1 MKHHFLT
8 DADFGRLVNKELTH
22 RLIKLHANGYDL
34 DFCMTCND
42 YLICVQNQEQFICES
57 IIIKVVDQVF
67 DFITNS
73 YKYVHTVDTACGC
86 KGIMVMEGI
95 YGLYIRPDVMRFSFN
110 QPMQNRQGLPRKSER
125 MRHEAIIA

>member
-1 MKHHFLT
+1 MKHHFLP
-8 DADFGRLVNKELTH
+8 DADLGRLVNKELTQ

-34 DFCMTCND
+34 DFCMTCNE
-42 YLICVQNQEQFICES
+42 YLTCAQTQERFNCDS

-73 YKYVHTVDTACGC
+73 YKYVHTVDTGCGC

-110 QPMQNRQGLPRKSER
+110 QPTQNRPSLPCKGQRLQ
-125 MRHEAIIA
+125 HEAIIA

>member
-1 MKHHFLT
+1 MKHHFLS

-22 RLIKLHANGYDL
+22 RLIKLHSKGYDL

-42 YLICVQNQEQFICES
+42 YLTCVQNQERYTCDS
-57 IIIKVVDQVF
+57 IIIRVVDQVF
-67 DFITNS
+67 DFISNS

-110 QPMQNRQGLPRKSER
+110 QPMQNRQSLPRKSER